1 MPGCYFSRQE
11 NRGVPVVGW
20 THENEVQQGEEMPG
34 VRPADEEERSD
45 REGVQRWKCAS
56 CSLSSTMPQ
65 ENTERAGQLDAFLGW
80 LLGRASQSACDANG
94 DSRALRKRTAWC
106 RNIRPAI
113 PPCRVKHHTVMADG
127 TYMNHGWR
135 LVIAID
141 GGNGEVLG
149 FQWCSNESKAAYMA
163 LFSRIPAPDVPIT
176 DGLRGAESAC
186 NVQRCLVHVLR
197 NTRVPDEQ
205 AQERGRQG
213 AARTRP
219 QARQGD
225 DGRRGRRMAQGA
237 QRPARQA
244 RRSPQGAHHRQT
256 GSHARE
262 GTQVAADART
272 PAPRPLPI
280 GQTEPGRRA
289 VRVLRSGRPQ
299 ERRPAAVDDQ
309 PAGGR
314 RQRRGQARARPPPGI
329 VGGAYETLPRM
340 GDLHAH
346 GAARPH
352 GARHA

>member
-65 ENTERAGQLDAFLGW
+65 ENTERSGQLDAFLGW

-213 AARTRP
+213 AAQTRTQAHQNQHCGRGRQLARRTQCMARRTRRLP
-219 QARQGD
+219 QGKDHGQTGSRARQG
-225 DGRRGRRMAQGA
+225 AQ
-237 QRPARQA
+237 
-244 RRSPQGAHHRQT
+244 
-256 GSHARE
+256 
-262 GTQVAADART
+262 VVVDART
-272 PAPRPLPI
+272 SAPRLLPARPA
-280 GQTEPGRRA
+280 QPRRDA
-289 VRVLRSGRPQ
+289 VRVLRPRHRGGTENRC
-299 ERRPAAVDDQ
+299 RRPRTSWK
-309 PAGGR
+309 AGPTR
-314 RQRRGQARARPPPGI
+314 LSSARS
-329 VGGAYETLPRM
+329 TTT
-340 GDLHAH
+340 GDC
-346 GAARPH
+346 RKSI
-352 GARHA
+352 

>member
-197 NTRVPDEQ
+197 NTRVDLTNRPRGEAGRELPGLARRPVRATTADEAAAWLKELNDRHGRHDDHLKERTVAKQ
-205 AQERGRQG
+205 DPMHARGRKRW
-213 AARTRP
+213 RTHERLRRAYFRLVRP
-219 QARQGD
+219 NRAGVLFAFRD
-225 DGRRGRRMAQGA
+225 
-237 QRPARQA
+237 PAVLKGGGPLPSTTNQLEGGVNAVAKRA
-244 RRSPQGAHHRQT
+244 LDHHR
-256 GSHARE
+256 GSSEEHMRRCRE
-262 GTQVAADART
+262 
-272 PAPRPLPI
+272 
-280 GQTEPGRRA
+280 
-289 VRVLRSGRPQ
+289 
-299 ERRPAAVDDQ
+299 
-309 PAGGR
+309 
-314 RQRRGQARARPPPGI
+314 
-329 VGGAYETLPRM
+329 
-340 GDLHAH
+340 
-346 GAARPH
+346 
-352 GARHA
+352 